1 MALLAEEVVALLVE
15 VAAILVQVVQGFTTV
30 VWLEVLVVVRLAV
43 SALERIAE
51 LVECRAVVAAQAQ
64 AMEPCRMW
72 AVVRASTSR
81 RPHSHML
88 VVEEISMWCDL
99 AETSLV

>member
-1 MALLAEEVVALLVE
+1 LLAEEVVALLVE

-30 VWLEVLVVVRLAV
+30 VWLEVLAVDRLAV

-51 LVECRAVVAAQAQ
+51 LVECRAVVAAQA
-64 AMEPCRMW
+64 MEPCRMW
-72 AVVRASTSR
+72 AVVRVSTSR